1 MERLEEY
8 YNSASEILDQDQ
20 IIFDH
25 VEKSIGNVK
34 EKIKG
39 HIQQMQ
45 RLEQKGCYLLVA
57 GKWEKRISQ
66 GLLIGEGGG

>member
-1 MERLEEY
+1 MEY
-8 YNSASEILDQDQ
+8 YNAASKILDYDQ

-39 HIQQMQ
+39 HIEEMQ

-57 GKWEKRISQ
+57 GK
-66 GLLIGEGGG
+66 